1 MRILISHLVA
11 KLENHTSA
19 DISWVLNEYYSS
31 PQYKWCHLMAQLAMY
46 ASPFLK
52 NGPFKVQTGIA
63 QKAFDP
69 PPVKRAQWP
78 LFWTL
83 FSPWMP

>member
-1 MRILISHLVA
+1 
-11 KLENHTSA
+11 
-19 DISWVLNEYYSS
+19 
-31 PQYKWCHLMAQLAMY
+31 MAQLAMY

-69 PPVKRAQWP
+69 HSKSVKNSTESLNEEVAQK
-78 LFWTL
+78 
-83 FSPWMP
+83 